1 MVAMNC
7 AVESCQRRASAWRL
21 GGLVGGCG
29 MLSELAWKMITQP
42 AERRIERDRMIEGVE
57 AMDEDERVAMME
69 VASERL
75 WR

>member
-1 MVAMNC
+1 
-7 AVESCQRRASAWRL
+7 
-21 GGLVGGCG
+21 